1 MNTDDALQKYSEQ
14 CSNTIDGKCRYIE
27 ANKMS
32 QTPKE
37 CKPPRETNFNEHDN
51 DNDNHRRQKRRKH
64 KRRFS
69 FNSSATKTKPALPKQ
84 GKSSK
89 SSPNEKSKECSTDSI
104 NLQFA
109 KHSIESPE
117 IDISDNRKN
126 QSNIGSQ
133 VLDLTPEQCPNQP
146 TITEVFDDDNNDN
159 NLIQCPLCGSLFDTP
174 QAVGVHIDNDHN
186 ENNEPSP
193 NKSIVQSQPT
203 PILHRK
209 RQRKRKN
216 LILSADSPPS
226 TQRVQSTKK
235 RKTSAISDESGEE
248 TPAIRNRR
256 RKKRKIMDFSDDEL
270 NS

>member
-14 CSNTIDGKCRYIE
+14 CSNTIDGKCHCIE
-27 ANKMS
+27 PV
-32 QTPKE
+32 TPKE

-69 FNSSATKTKPALPKQ
+69 FNSSAKKNKQFTPKQ
-84 GKSSK
+84 GKS
-89 SSPNEKSKECSTDSI
+89 EKSNKNTKESSTDSM

-117 IDISDNRKN
+117 IDISDQRQN
-126 QSNIGSQ
+126 QSKIGSQ
-133 VLDLTPEQCPNQP
+133 ILDLTQEQCPNQP
-146 TITEVFDDDNNDN
+146 TITEVSDDNEGD
-159 NLIQCPLCGSLFDTP
+159 NLIKCPLCGSLFDTP

-186 ENNEPSP
+186 ENNEPSA
-193 NKSIVQSQPT
+193 QPT

-235 RKTSAISDESGEE
+235 RKISAISDESEE
-248 TPAIRNRR
+248 DITAIRNRG